1 MKIRLA
7 LAADVPVLRTMLQK
21 LSDHDGG
28 TYPVASEAA
37 LLKGGFGPRPLFR
50 ALIAEETRPMGM
62 AIYYPDFSTHRGEA
76 GVYVQDIWVEPAAR
90 GHGLGKRLMTEALR
104 QQDWDARYV
113 VLGVSPDNMTA
124 HGFYERLG
132 FRRRGYEM
140 MILTGKAVDALR

>member
-1 MKIRLA
+1 MKIRQA
-7 LAADVPVLRTMLQK
+7 VASDVPLLRVMLQK

-37 LLKGGFGPRPLFR
+37 LTKGGFGPRPLFR
-50 ALIAEETRPMGM
+50 ALIAEDARPLGM

-90 GHGLGKRLMTEALR
+90 GHGLGKRLMAEALR
-104 QQDWDARYV
+104 QQDWDAAYV

-140 MILTGKAVDALR
+140 MILTGKAVDALK

>member
-1 MKIRLA
+1 MKIRQA

-50 ALIAEETRPMGM
+50 ALVAEDGRPIGM

-90 GHGLGKRLMTEALR
+90 GRGLGKRLMAEALR

>member
-1 MKIRLA
+1 LKIRQA

-50 ALIAEETRPMGM
+50 ALVAEDGRPIGM

-90 GHGLGKRLMTEALR
+90 GRGLGKRLMAEALR

>member
-1 MKIRLA
+1 MRIRQA

-50 ALIAEETRPMGM
+50 ALVAEDGRPIGM

-90 GHGLGKRLMTEALR
+90 GRGLGKRLMAEALR

>member
-1 MKIRLA
+1 
-7 LAADVPVLRTMLQK
+7 MLQK

-50 ALIAEETRPMGM
+50 ALVAEDGRPIGM

-90 GHGLGKRLMTEALR
+90 GRGLGKRLMAEALR